1 MRVLVI
7 YLLTKKCDNMKNAK
21 KNIEPNDKNYYVAP
35 QIEIEEIL
43 IEKGFLQTYASGS
56 GYGTGTPDF

>member
-1 MRVLVI
+1 
-7 YLLTKKCDNMKNAK
+7 MKNAK